1 MKWNLL
7 IGLVVLAS
15 FCIASADASAA
26 RVKRVQVTTPDSEY
40 RNKPIAIDATVWYCA
55 YDGKQAISCRL
66 GDPGE
71 ATKLIQEQ
79 IDPRLPALAHGIRN
93 HPGQLAGKNIS
104 IPLHTV
110 PFDFEMVGQLAEAVM
125 CGKQNSCAVIFARN
139 MVALTPLVRTFEH
152 NRLARRESS
161 TVGPLAA
168 AN

>member
-66 GDPGE
+66 GD
-71 ATKLIQEQ
+71 ARDSTKLLQEQ
-79 IDPRLPALAHGIRN
+79 I
-93 HPGQLAGKNIS
+93 
-104 IPLHTV
+104 
-110 PFDFEMVGQLAEAVM
+110 
-125 CGKQNSCAVIFARN
+125 
-139 MVALTPLVRTFEH
+139 
-152 NRLARRESS
+152 
-161 TVGPLAA
+161 
-168 AN
+168 